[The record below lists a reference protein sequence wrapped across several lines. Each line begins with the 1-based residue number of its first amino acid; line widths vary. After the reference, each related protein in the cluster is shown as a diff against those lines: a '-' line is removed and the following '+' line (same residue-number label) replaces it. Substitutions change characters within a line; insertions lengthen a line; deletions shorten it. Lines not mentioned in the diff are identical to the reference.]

1 MIKKNKMK
9 ELKLITILVLFTS
22 CSSTSFN
29 PTEKYF
35 KKVVKYKQT
44 QLVTI
49 NKFSNE

>member
-1 MIKKNKMK
+1 MK
-9 ELKLITILVLFTS
+9 ELKLTITLILFTS

-35 KKVVKYKQT
+35 KKVVKSKQT